1 MGSSNA
7 SRNDHGGFASAARH
21 AKRAFDEGEDDL
33 FALSLDD
40 VMSDRPWTADEHM
53 SAEPI
58 RQAIPPRRHRLSPR
72 RSILRP
78 NRALQISTTLR
89 PVSLPSIPG

>member
-7 SRNDHGGFASAARH
+7 SRNCRGGTVSGARH

-40 VMSDRPWTADEHM
+40 VMSELDVSRQDYILNHIEGWQVFITCCEDDRLPVLLGGKVFHVKQGT
-53 SAEPI
+53 
-58 RQAIPPRRHRLSPR
+58 
-72 RSILRP
+72 
-78 NRALQISTTLR
+78 IS
-89 PVSLPSIPG
+89 G

>member
-7 SRNDHGGFASAARH
+7 SRSGRGGFASAARH

-40 VMSDRPWTADEHM
+40 VMSDRPWTADELM
-53 SAEPI
+53 GGGARSAGPKPTS
-58 RQAIPPRRHRLSPR
+58 AAAPPRP
-72 RSILRP
+72 LRP
-78 NRALQISTTLR
+78 RQHPCR
-89 PVSLPSIPG
+89 R

>member
-7 SRNDHGGFASAARH
+7 SRNGRGGTVSGARH

-40 VMSDRPWTADEHM
+40 VMSDRP
-53 SAEPI
+53 
-58 RQAIPPRRHRLSPR
+58 
-72 RSILRP
+72 
-78 NRALQISTTLR
+78 
-89 PVSLPSIPG
+89 

>member
-7 SRNDHGGFASAARH
+7 SRSGRGGFASAARH

-40 VMSDRPWTADEHM
+40 VMSDRPWTADELM
-53 SAEPI
+53 GGGARSAGPKPTSAAAPAPATMPAPASEPT
-58 RQAIPPRRHRLSPR
+58 
-72 RSILRP
+72 RP
-78 NRALQISTTLR
+78 Y
-89 PVSLPSIPG
+89 

>member
-40 VMSDRPWTADEHM
+40 VMSDRPWTAT
-53 SAEPI
+53 
-58 RQAIPPRRHRLSPR
+58 
-72 RSILRP
+72 
-78 NRALQISTTLR
+78 ST
-89 PVSLPSIPG
+89 